1 MFRTTVFRL
10 LVAIAIPALLVAQD
24 RAAQDKGAKR
34 ARIDVENY
42 VIDAEINPHT
52 QALTANV
59 KVRFLPLDNDIS
71 SATFELNNALN
82 VSRVVDDAGH
92 QIQASRSG
100 QDFSLR
106 LNFPAPLVKG
116 KATTL
121 TFSYD
126 GRLTGQEDS
135 PVYGIK
141 FASIQNDFAY
151 LMYPS
156 RWFPIN
162 DYTIDRYT
170 ADLHITVPSGFKVI
184 AAGLEKTDPVDG
196 NKTLYSFQF
205 TKPSFPGSIAL
216 VQGDPVRVSSQ
227 GVTTSVY
234 FRQKK
239 SMANAYGDEVGKV
252 MTFLTGTYGLAP
264 QVNLA
269 LVETE
274 DGTPNAYSAP
284 GIVFISPKGIG
295 NTVGSRLLVNELSR
309 EWWSTLVSPISRD
322 HMWLVNGNARYAEL
336 LWEEHTN
343 GPAAFEDALHE
354 TYIEALTVDNP
365 PLIQAARLE
374 DYSPEFWATTA
385 GKGAAILNML
395 RSVMGNEGFSK
406 LLANFTGQYGWQS
419 VSTADFRKMA
429 EQISGQNL
437 QYFFLQWIESSGA
450 PEFKLEYTVFRTQK
464 GFRVMGKI
472 TQDLDTFHMPV
483 DLKIETEGNPETKR
497 VDVVGTTSEFTVDTF
512 GKPKSVTIDPNG
524 AVLRW
529 SPPVRVAVAI
539 KRGDQFTEVSDFGQA
554 LKEYQKALE
563 VNRASSLAHYR
574 VGEIF
579 FLQSNDQTAATE
591 FRAAISGD
599 LDPKWTE
606 VWGHIHLG
614 MIYDLHGQRDRAVNE
629 YNQAIRTKDN
639 TQGAQ
644 EEAAKYLKQPYE
656 RKRNNV

>member
-1 MFRTTVFRL
+1 MHRKTLFRAL
-10 LVAIAIPALLVAQD
+10 ALAIPALL
-24 RAAQDKGAKR
+24 AAQDKGIKR
-34 ARIDVENY
+34 PRIDVENY
-42 VIDAEINPHT
+42 VIDADINPHT
-52 QALTANV
+52 QALSANV
-59 KVRFLPLDNDIS
+59 KVRFLPLDNDMS
-71 SATFELNNALN
+71 TATFELNSSLN
-82 VSRVVDDAGH
+82 VSRVVDEAGH
-92 QIQASRSG
+92 QIPASRSG
-100 QDFSLR
+100 QDYTLR

-121 TFSYD
+121 TFTYD
-126 GRLTGQEDS
+126 GRLTGAEDS

-141 FASIQNDFAY
+141 FAAIQNDFAY

-170 ADLHITVPSGFKVI
+170 ADLHITVPSEFKVL
-184 AAGLEKTDPVDG
+184 AGGLEKTEKAGD
-196 NKTLYSFQF
+196 KMMYSFQY

-216 VQGDPVRVSSQ
+216 VQGDPRRVTEQ

-234 FRQKK
+234 FRTKQ
-239 SMANAYGDEVGKV
+239 SMAAAYGEETGKV
-252 MTFLTGTYGLAP
+252 MTFLTSVYGLAP
-264 QVNLA
+264 QANLA

-274 DGTPNAYSAP
+274 DGTPNGYSAP
-284 GIVFISPKGIG
+284 GVIFLSPGGIG
-295 NTVGSRLLVNELSR
+295 NTVGTRLLANQLAR
-309 EWWSTLVSPISRD
+309 QWWGTLVSPINRD
-322 HMWLVNGNARYAEL
+322 HMWLENGNARYAEL

-343 GPAAFEDALHE
+343 GPAAFEDAMRE
-354 TYIEALTVDNP
+354 TNIEALTVENP
-365 PLIQAARLE
+365 PVIQSGRLE

-395 RSVMGNEGFSK
+395 RNVMGNDNFSK
-406 LLANFTGQYGWQS
+406 LLANFTQQFGWQS
-419 VSTADFRKMA
+419 VSTADFRKLA

-437 QYFFLQWIESSGA
+437 QYFFLQWLESSGA

-472 TQDLDTFHMPV
+472 SQDLDTFHMPV

-497 VDVVGTTSEFTVDTF
+497 VDVVGTSSEFTVDTF
-512 GKPKSVTIDPNG
+512 GKPKSVSIDPTG

-529 SPPVRVAVAI
+529 APVTRVAVAI
-539 KRGDQFTEVSDFGQA
+539 KRGEQFQEVSDFGAA

-563 VNRASSLAHYR
+563 VNRNSSLAHYR
-574 VGEIF
+574 LGEVF
-579 FLQSNDQTAATE
+579 FLQASDQTAANE
-591 FRAAISGD
+591 FRDALSGD

-606 VWGHIHLG
+606 VWTHIHLG

-629 YNQAIRTKDN
+629 YNHAIRTKDN

-644 EEAAKYLKQPYE
+644 EEAAKYLKTPYV
-656 RKRNNV
+656 RKRNNI

>member
-1 MFRTTVFRL
+1 MHSKTVLRAL
-10 LVAIAIPALLVAQD
+10 AAIAIPALL
-24 RAAQDKGAKR
+24 AAQDKSGKR
-34 ARIDVENY
+34 PRIDVENY

-52 QALTANV
+52 QAINASV
-59 KVRFLPLDNDIS
+59 KVRFLPLDNDVS
-71 SATFELNNALN
+71 SASFELNSALN
-82 VSRVVDDAGH
+82 ITRVVDEAGH
-92 QIQASRSG
+92 QIPASRSG
-100 QDFSLR
+100 QDATVR
-106 LNFPAPLVKG
+106 LSFPAPLAKG
-116 KATTL
+116 KAATV

-126 GRLTGQEDS
+126 GRLTGAEDS
-135 PVYGIK
+135 PIYGIK
-141 FASIQNDFAY
+141 FAAIQNDFAY
-151 LMYPS
+151 LMYPA

-170 ADLHITVPSGFKVI
+170 ADMHITVPSAFKVL
-184 AAGLEKTDPVDG
+184 AGGLEKSEKAGADKVV
-196 NKTLYSFQF
+196 YSFQY

-216 VQGDPVRVSSQ
+216 VQGEPQRVSSE

-234 FRQKK
+234 FRQKQ
-239 SMANAYGDEVGKV
+239 SMANTYGEETGKV
-252 MTFLTGTYGLAP
+252 MSFLSSVYGLAP
-264 QVNLA
+264 QANLA

-274 DGTPNAYSAP
+274 DGTPNGYSAP
-284 GIVFISPKGIG
+284 GLIFLSPRGIG
-295 NTVGSRLLVNELSR
+295 NTVGTRLLANQLAR
-309 EWWSTLVSPISRD
+309 QWWSTLVSPINRD
-322 HMWLVNGNARYAEL
+322 HMWLENGNARYAEL

-343 GPAAFEDALHE
+343 GPAAFEDAVHE

-365 PLIQAARLE
+365 PLIQAGRLE

-395 RSVMGNEGFSK
+395 RNVMGNEGFSK
-406 LLANFTGQYGWQS
+406 LLATFPGQYGWQS

-524 AVLRW
+524 SVLRW
-529 SPPVRVAVAI
+529 TPPTRVAVAI
-539 KRGDQFTEVSDFGQA
+539 KRGEQFAEVSDFGEA

-563 VNRASSLAHYR
+563 VNRSSSLAHYR

-579 FLQSNDQTAATE
+579 FLQNNDQTAATE
-591 FRAAISGD
+591 FREALNGD

-606 VWGHIHLG
+606 VWTHIHLG

-629 YNQAIRTKDN
+629 YNHAIRTKDN

-644 EEAAKYLKQPYE
+644 EEAAKYLKQPFE
-656 RKRNNV
+656 RKRSNV